1 MQSRAAMPGARIG
14 DYVID
19 HELSGTDG
27 SAMYLAAHA
36 VLPRTAYVIVGASEL
51 VREACVLEALHG
63 PGVPRVYEC
72 GVLADGRV
80 WVAVERILGP
90 TIADVGALSARD
102 GAIVLRDVAAIFER
116 AAAAGIAHGRLE
128 PRLVVRGPDCWSV
141 IAWTV
146 AGTGA
151 GDPRD
156 DVRELAA
163 MVERALTGAH
173 VPLRL
178 AALIER
184 ARAGELAAIDLR
196 HRAAQLIDAGELDD
210 QIVQVEV
217 ELVDIGGLG

>member
-1 MQSRAAMPGARIG
+1 VHSRAAMPGARIG

-19 HELSGTDG
+19 HELSGTD
-27 SAMYLAAHA
+27 SSTMYLGAHA
-36 VLPRTAYVIVGASEL
+36 VLPRTAYVIVGASAL

-80 WVAVERILGP
+80 WIAVERIPGP

-102 GAIVLRDVAAIFER
+102 GAIVLRDVGAILER
-116 AAAAGIAHGRLE
+116 AAAAAIAHGRLE
-128 PRLVVRGPDCWSV
+128 PRLLVRGPDCWSV
-141 IAWTV
+141 VAWTV
-146 AGTGA
+146 ASNGGE
-151 GDPRD
+151 PRD

-163 MVERALTGAH
+163 IVERALANAH

-178 AALIER
+178 ATLIER
-184 ARAGELAAIDLR
+184 AKACELTATDLR
-196 HRAAQLIDAGELDD
+196 HRAAQLIDAGELDE

-217 ELVDIGGLG
+217 ELVDIGGVG